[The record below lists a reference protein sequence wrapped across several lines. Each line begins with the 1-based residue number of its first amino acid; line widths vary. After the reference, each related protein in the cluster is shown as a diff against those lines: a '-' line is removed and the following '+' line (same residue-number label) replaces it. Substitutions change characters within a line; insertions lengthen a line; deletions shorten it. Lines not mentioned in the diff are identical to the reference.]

1 MLEKSMSLN
10 GLVAKDI
17 MTANPKGLTG
27 SDLAVDA
34 LDLMRKKNIS
44 QLVVTENNAYAGIIH
59 IHDLIREGII

>member
-1 MLEKSMSLN
+1 MSLN